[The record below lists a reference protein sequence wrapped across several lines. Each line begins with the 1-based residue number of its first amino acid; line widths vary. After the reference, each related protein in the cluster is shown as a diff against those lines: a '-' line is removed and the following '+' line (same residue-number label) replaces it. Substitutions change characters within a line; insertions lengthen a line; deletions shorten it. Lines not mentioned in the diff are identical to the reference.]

1 MSDIH
6 KSTRLGD
13 LLVERG
19 TLTRHQLMRAI
30 ETQQE
35 RLFKAQHDEDDGS
48 HKELGEILIELG
60 FINRSQL
67 DSGLTWQRKLRKTT
81 LVMAFIAPLLTA
93 ACGGGASGST
103 SNNDNTQSHA
113 VSSQSIESPES
124 TPKPGIQSSSSSSQ
138 QSLSS
143 SAQTSS
149 APAAV
154 SSSSAAFSSAASSQS
169 SSAAEVPE
177 TSGPLDGPAVIY
189 WSIPTQREN
198 GDYLDI
204 TEIGGYELRYKLKSA
219 NDFTSVNIDSGF
231 TDTYYFDYLQGDYEF
246 EIATFDVNG
255 LYSSFVSIHP
265 AQ

>member
-35 RLFKAQHDEDDGS
+35 RLFNAQHGEDDGS

-103 SNNDNTQSHA
+103 NNNNNTQSNA
-113 VSSQSIESPES
+113 VSSQSIQSPDS
-124 TPKPGIQSSSSSSQ
+124 TPKPGMHSSSSSSQ
-138 QSLSS
+138 QSLPSPV
-143 SAQTSS
+143 QTSS

-154 SSSSAAFSSAASSQS
+154 SSSSAALSSAASSQA
-169 SSAAEVPE
+169 SSAAQHV
-177 TSGPLDGPAVIY
+177 GPLDGPAVIY

-198 GDYLDI
+198 GEYLDI
-204 TEIGGYELRYKLKSA
+204 REIGGYEVRYKLKSA
-219 NDFTSVNIDSGF
+219 TDFETVTIDSGY

-246 EIATFDVNG
+246 EIATFDVDG
-255 LYSSFVSIHP
+255 LYSNFVSIRP
-265 AQ
+265 VQ

>member
-103 SNNDNTQSHA
+103 NNNNNTQSNA
-113 VSSQSIESPES
+113 VSSQPIQSPDS
-124 TPKPGIQSSSSSSQ
+124 TPKPGVQSSSSSSQ

-149 APAAV
+149 APAAA
-154 SSSSAAFSSAASSQS
+154 SSSSAALSSAASSQAS
-169 SSAAEVPE
+169 STAQQ
-177 TSGPLDGPAVIY
+177 TGPLDGPAVIY

-204 TEIGGYELRYKLKSA
+204 TEIGGYELRYKLKSEE
-219 NDFTSVNIDSGF
+219 DFTRVNIDSGF

-255 LYSSFVSIHP
+255 LYSKFVSIHP
-265 AQ
+265 VQ

>member
-103 SNNDNTQSHA
+103 NNNNNTQSNT
-113 VSSQSIESPES
+113 VSSQSIQSPDS
-124 TPKPGIQSSSSSSQ
+124 IPKPGMQSSSSSSQ
-138 QSLSS
+138 RSS
-143 SAQTSS
+143 VQASS

-154 SSSSAAFSSAASSQS
+154 TSSSAVISSASSSQS
-169 SSAAEVPE
+169 SSVMQQ
-177 TSGPLDGPAVIY
+177 TGPLDGPAVIY

-198 GDYLDI
+198 GDHLDI
-204 TEIGGYELRYKLKSA
+204 RDIGGYELRYKLKSA
-219 NDFTSVNIDSGF
+219 ENFTTVNIDSGF

-246 EIATFDVNG
+246 EIATYDVDG

-265 AQ
+265 TQ

>member
-103 SNNDNTQSHA
+103 NNNNSTQSNA
-113 VSSQSIESPES
+113 VSSQSVQSPDS
-124 TPKPGIQSSSSSSQ
+124 TPKPGTQSSSSSSQ

-154 SSSSAAFSSAASSQS
+154 SSSSAALSSAASSQA
-169 SSAAEVPE
+169 SSAAQYV
-177 TSGPLDGPAVIY
+177 GPLDGPAVIY

-204 TEIGGYELRYKLKSA
+204 REIGGYELRYKLKSED
-219 NDFTSVNIDSGF
+219 NFISVNINSGF

-255 LYSSFVSIHP
+255 LYSEFVSIHP
-265 AQ
+265 VQ

>member
-103 SNNDNTQSHA
+103 NDNNTQSNA
-113 VSSQSIESPES
+113 VSSQPIQSPDS
-124 TPKPGIQSSSSSSQ
+124 TPKPGVQSSSSSSQ

-149 APAAV
+149 APAAA
-154 SSSSAAFSSAASSQS
+154 SSSSAALSSAASSQAS
-169 SSAAEVPE
+169 STAQQ
-177 TSGPLDGPAVIY
+177 TGPLDGPAVIY

-204 TEIGGYELRYKLKSA
+204 TEIGGYELRYKLKSEE
-219 NDFTSVNIDSGF
+219 DFTRVNIDSGF

-255 LYSSFVSIHP
+255 LYSKFVSIHP
-265 AQ
+265 VQ

>member
-93 ACGGGASGST
+93 ACGGGRP
-103 SNNDNTQSHA
+103 D
-113 VSSQSIESPES
+113 
-124 TPKPGIQSSSSSSQ
+124 
-138 QSLSS
+138 L
-143 SAQTSS
+143 
-149 APAAV
+149 PA
-154 SSSSAAFSSAASSQS
+154 
-169 SSAAEVPE
+169 
-177 TSGPLDGPAVIY
+177 
-189 WSIPTQREN
+189 
-198 GDYLDI
+198 
-204 TEIGGYELRYKLKSA
+204 
-219 NDFTSVNIDSGF
+219 
-231 TDTYYFDYLQGDYEF
+231 
-246 EIATFDVNG
+246 IATIPNLMRSVRNP
-255 LYSSFVSIHP
+255 LNRPTPPPNPAYNLPRHP
-265 AQ
+265 ASNPCLRRLKPLRHRLR

>member
-19 TLTRHQLMRAI
+19 TLTRHQLRRAI
-30 ETQQE
+30 EKQQE
-35 RLFKAQHDEDDGS
+35 RLLNAQRDQDDGS

-103 SNNDNTQSHA
+103 NNNNTQSNA
-113 VSSQSIESPES
+113 VSSQSIQSPDP

-143 SAQTSS
+143 SATTSS

-154 SSSSAAFSSAASSQS
+154 SSSSAALSSAASSQA
-169 SSAAEVPE
+169 SSAVQQ
-177 TSGPLDGPAVIY
+177 TGPLDGPAVIY

-204 TEIGGYELRYKLKSA
+204 REIGGYELRYKLRSEE
-219 NDFTSVNIDSGF
+219 DFTSVNIDSGF

-255 LYSSFVSIHP
+255 LYSEFVSIHP
-265 AQ
+265 VQ

>member
-35 RLFKAQHDEDDGS
+35 RLFKAQHDEDDDS
-48 HKELGEILIELG
+48 NKELGEILIELG

-103 SNNDNTQSHA
+103 NNNSNTQSNA
-113 VSSQSIESPES
+113 VSSQSIESPET
-124 TPKPGIQSSSSSSQ
+124 TPKPGTQSSSSSSQ

-143 SAQTSS
+143 SA
-149 APAAV
+149 PAAV
-154 SSSSAAFSSAASSQS
+154 TSSSAAVSSAASSQS
-169 SSAAEVPE
+169 SSTAEVAEP
-177 TSGPLDGPAVIY
+177 SGPLDGPAVIY

-198 GDYLDI
+198 GDHLDI
-204 TEIGGYELRYKLKSA
+204 RDIGGYELRYKLKSA
-219 NDFTSVNIDSGF
+219 EDFTTVNIDSGF

-246 EIATFDVNG
+246 EIATYDVDG
-255 LYSSFVSIHP
+255 LYSKFVSIHP
-265 AQ
+265 TQ